1 MLAAIFGTIIITTII
16 RVEISRSNFIYAR
29 DEEIEL
35 RDSSVWSYSWFLTEP
50 AV

>member
-1 MLAAIFGTIIITTII
+1 MLAAIVSTVIITTII
-16 RVEISRSNFIYAR
+16 RIEISGSNFIYAR

-35 RDSSVWSYSWFLTEP
+35 RGSSVWSCSWFLTEP